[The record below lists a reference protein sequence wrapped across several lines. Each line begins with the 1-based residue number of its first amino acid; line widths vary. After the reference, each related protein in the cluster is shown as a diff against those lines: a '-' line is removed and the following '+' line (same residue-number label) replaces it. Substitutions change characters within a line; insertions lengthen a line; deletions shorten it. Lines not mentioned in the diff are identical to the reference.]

1 MFVLEGVVGV
11 KLSFVAVVITYVIL
25 WQVVFYVPTPGASGS
40 VEGAFAAV
48 YGGMTGNIGSTVVAI
63 FVWRF
68 ASFYLLL
75 LFDGLVYAILGRSA
89 NTVAR
94 RVTGTV

>member
-1 MFVLEGVVGV
+1 MGV
-11 KLSFVAVVITYVIL
+11 KLSFLAVVITYVIL

-40 VEGAFAAV
+40 VEGAFALV
-48 YGGMTGNIGSTVVAI
+48 YAGMTSALGSTVVAI

-68 ASFYLLL
+68 ATYYLLL
-75 LFDGLVYAILGRSA
+75 LFDGLVYAVLGKPA

-94 RVTGTV
+94 RVTRTV